1 MPARVSRELTYREV
15 GATAGVLP
23 AGYRL
28 LRETMY
34 IGRGE
39 DTFLAASDALTGW
52 DVHRRAGL
60 RVDAAT
66 PTAELAT
73 DVVLRWF
80 GFTIPC
86 RVVYVIDEPHRR
98 GFAYGT
104 LTGHPESGEE
114 RFCVERLPDGSVIA
128 TITAFSRPGRWFTRV
143 GGPIARRVQTTMTR
157 RYLQAFTAGPGC
169 G

>member
-1 MPARVSRELTYREV
+1 MAARHARELTYREV
-15 GATAGVLP
+15 GATAGELP
-23 AGYRL
+23 AGYRHI
-28 LRETMY
+28 RESSD

-39 DTFLAASDALTGW
+39 DTFLAASDALMRW

-60 RVDAAT
+60 RVEAT
-66 PTAELAT
+66 TSTVMPGS

-86 RVVYVIDEPHRR
+86 RVVYVVDEPDRR

-114 RFCVERLPDGSVIA
+114 RFCVERGPDGSVRA
-128 TITAFSRPGRWFTRV
+128 TVTAFSRPGRWFTRL
-143 GGPIARRVQTTMTR
+143 GDPAARAVQHHMTR
-157 RYLQAFTAGPGC
+157 RYLRAFAR
-169 G
+169 

>member
-23 AGYRL
+23 AGYRH
-28 LRETMY
+28 LRETVY

-39 DTFLAASDALTGW
+39 DTFLTASDALAGW

-66 PTAELAT
+66 PTAERGC

-128 TITAFSRPGRWFTRV
+128 AITAFSRPGRWFTRV
-143 GGPIARRVQTTMTR
+143 GDPIARRVQTTMTR
-157 RYLQAFTAGPGC
+157 RYLRAFTARPGR